1 MTILQILIFYMINQ
15 KMGSKFKV
23 VFSPG
28 SPTSL
33 LGNVEAAFL
42 SPSCDPISPSVKLGI
57 EIKLSSVQGLLVFQ
71 GEKRCTRFKR

>member
-15 KMGSKFKV
+15 NTGSELKV
-23 VFSPG
+23 VFSPD
-28 SPTSL
+28 SPTGL

-57 EIKLSSVQGLLVFQ
+57 EIKLSSVQGLLVFLS
-71 GEKRCTRFKR
+71 EKKCTRFK